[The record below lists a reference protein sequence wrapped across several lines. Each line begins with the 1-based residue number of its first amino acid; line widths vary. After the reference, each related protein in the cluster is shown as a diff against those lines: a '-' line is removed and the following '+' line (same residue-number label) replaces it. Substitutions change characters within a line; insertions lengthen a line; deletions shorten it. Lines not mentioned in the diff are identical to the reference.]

1 MINIENI
8 ILFCLLILVLCVY
21 FFVFK
26 QNTVNIKEIICPK
39 HNQISLND
47 NSTNFNDKKINKL
60 NNKTNSTE
68 NFSSQQMKTR
78 TGDNYIIENFFN
90 SDGSDQP
97 MPVGAY
103 PLHPNIDVDIHNY
116 EGNISNYML
125 RNVNDALEKSKAQLN
140 KNVKDTIFNYKNNPI
155 GMIEINSIEFRKI
168 AEYIIKVVND
178 NLLQYESV
186 EILNVINIL
195 NITAGSQMKKEF
207 NMICSYKLGYGKSK
221 PDSQKN
227 IKYGNNNLII
237 NTSIVSTLTDGD
249 KELYVEKLL
258 LEDLTSDPY
267 LPGNNYLEDYYS
279 YNRPLSTK
287 YVRSD
292 AETIAEEY
300 LLDNPISEDFSF
312 ENDTN
317 TINTDEIS
325 SLFS

>member
-8 ILFCLLILVLCVY
+8 ILVCLFILVLCVY

-26 QNTVNIKEIICPK
+26 KNTINVKEIICPK
-39 HNQISLND
+39 HNKILLDDKPSGKKNYK
-47 NSTNFNDKKINKL
+47 FNNNTDNKL
-60 NNKTNSTE
+60 KNLSH
-68 NFSSQQMKTR
+68 QMKTR
-78 TGDNYIIENFFN
+78 TKNDYIIENFFN

-103 PLHPNIDVDIHNY
+103 PLHPNIDVDIYNY

-125 RNVNDALEKSKAQLN
+125 HDVNDALKKSKSQLN
-140 KNVKDTIFNYKNNPI
+140 KDVKDATFNYKNNPI

-168 AEYIIKVVND
+168 AEYIITVVND
-178 NLLQYESV
+178 NLLQYENI

-207 NMICSYKLGYGKSK
+207 NMICSYKLGYGKSNT
-221 PDSQKN
+221 DNQKN

-237 NTSIVSTLTDGD
+237 NTSIISTFTDGD
-249 KELYVEKLL
+249 KELYVDKLL

-279 YNRPLSTK
+279 FNRPLSTK